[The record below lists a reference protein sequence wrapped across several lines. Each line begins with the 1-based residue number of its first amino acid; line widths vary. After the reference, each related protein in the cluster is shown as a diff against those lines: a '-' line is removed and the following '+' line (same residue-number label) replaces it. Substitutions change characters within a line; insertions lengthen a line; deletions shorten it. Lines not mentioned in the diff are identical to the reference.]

1 MNEVPEGFRRGWTH
15 TTPPVAA
22 DGPIDC
28 PANGLG
34 TWQEGVEHRLGLLDN
49 EFQFLREGFEA
60 KVAAGVVTGFKTLS
74 KDEEFMRDIS
84 MSLTERL
91 LQHSSSRASQ
101 WIGNRILT
109 AAIIAVTG
117 LGLTWLV
124 KNGKI

>member
-1 MNEVPEGFRRGWTH
+1 MTNRAEGFRHGWAQSTA
-15 TTPPVAA
+15 PGA
-22 DGPIDC
+22 D
-28 PANGLG
+28 PANN
-34 TWQEGVEHRLGLLDN
+34 WQEGVEQRLGLLDN

-60 KVAAGVVTGFKTLS
+60 KIAAGVVSGFKTLS
-74 KDEEFMRDIS
+74 KDEEFMQDIS

-91 LQHSSSRASQ
+91 LKHSSSRASQ